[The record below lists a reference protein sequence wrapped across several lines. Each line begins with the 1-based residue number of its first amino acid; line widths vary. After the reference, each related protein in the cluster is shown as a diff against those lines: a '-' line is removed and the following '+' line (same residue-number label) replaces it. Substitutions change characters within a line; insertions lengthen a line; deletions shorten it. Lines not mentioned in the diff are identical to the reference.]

1 MATPFTSQ
9 ISKVY
14 LLLCS
19 IILHFA
25 INFQRYAA
33 SLKIYDLFR
42 IKFGAASLNHPH
54 CANSISQV
62 RKTIIGSSKI
72 CLRKRWKCCAGRRR
86 EICRRRSNCTGISPF
101 WNVKHVDK
109 NGKRRSDGHLFLFSV
124 NAQKQLTIGY

>member
-14 LLLCS
+14 LLTCS

-42 IKFGAASLNHPH
+42 IKLGAASLNHPYGT
-54 CANSISQV
+54 NSIDFFH
-62 RKTIIGSSKI
+62 
-72 CLRKRWKCCAGRRR
+72 LRLR
-86 EICRRRSNCTGISPF
+86 
-101 WNVKHVDK
+101 
-109 NGKRRSDGHLFLFSV
+109 
-124 NAQKQLTIGY
+124 QKLHPTNLIN